1 MGEIDIWPEQGLA
14 VIKIGNATDLYMTQ
28 ERAEVLCEAISD
40 AAGDDA
46 VRAIVFTGASPDTFI
61 RHYSLDELMRL
72 ARKLQQDKVRVDE
85 TAPFEAGHFDLA
97 CSLVERCGKPTI
109 AAINGHCMGGGLEF
123 ALACD
128 IRIGRRGNFM
138 IGLPEVQVG
147 LLPGGGGT
155 QRLPR
160 LIGYARAVELMFAGG
175 VVAPEEAERIGI
187 LNRCVEDP
195 LSEALAYAARV
206 SEQPPEAV
214 AAVKRLARGSW
225 LQGLDD
231 ALALERNL
239 FLQLVQTPVAV
250 ALMTAQIEKYKRLE
264 KAG

>member
-1 MGEIDIWPEQGLA
+1 MDEIDIWAAQGLA
-14 VIKIGNATDLYMTQ
+14 VIKIGNAADQYMTQ
-28 ERAEVLCEAISD
+28 ERAEALCGAIED
-40 AAGDDA
+40 AANDDT
-46 VRAIVFTGASPDTFI
+46 VRAIVFTGAAPDTFI

-72 ARKLQQDKVRVDE
+72 AQKLEREKVRIEE
-85 TAPFEAGHFDLA
+85 TTPFEVGHFDLA
-97 CSLVERCGKPTI
+97 CTLVERCGKPTV

-160 LIGYARAVELMFAGG
+160 LIGYARAAELMFAGG

-187 LNRCVEDP
+187 LNRCAEDP
-195 LSEALAYAARV
+195 FSEALAYASRV
-206 SEQPPEAV
+206 AERSPDAV
-214 AAVKRLARGSW
+214 AAVKRLARRSW

-239 FLQLVQTPVAV
+239 FLQLVQTPVAM
-250 ALMTAQIEKYKRLE
+250 ALMTAQLEKYRRE
-264 KAG
+264 KKVD